1 MGVRGLRKPGHACLL
16 ASAMLAGCGGPAQE
30 DPRTAAPLV
39 QTALA
44 QPAVSGTGSLTG
56 VVGARVESDLGFRV
70 GGHIAQ
76 RLVDAGQVVRRGQ
89 PLMRLDATDLALGA
103 SAQARVVESAA
114 ARLEL
119 ARRDE
124 QRMRPIFEAGFA
136 SRRQYDAVRAALD
149 AARADHAAAIAQSRV
164 AGNNATYAV
173 LRADADGVVAAVLAE
188 PGQVVA
194 AGQPVLRLAQSGA
207 REAIVAVPEG
217 MRATLGTGAN
227 ASVYG
232 MPGPAPARL
241 RQLSAQADPA
251 TRTFEARYV
260 LLGAAQ
266 VAPLGSTVTVT
277 PTNGKQ
283 GEIGAVS
290 VPSGALYDPG
300 TGPGVWVVSGKDS
313 VVHFRRVHLV
323 QVQEERITVDSGL
336 RAGESVVALGAHLLH
351 EGDRVR
357 VRP

>member
-1 MGVRGLRKPGHACLL
+1 MGVRGLRKPGYACLL
-16 ASAMLAGCGGPAQE
+16 ASTMLAACGSPAQD

-39 QTALA
+39 QTALV

-70 GGHIAQ
+70 GGQIAQ
-76 RLVDAGQVVRRGQ
+76 RMVDAGQVVRRGQ

-103 SAQARVVESAA
+103 SAQARAVEAAA

-124 QRMRPIFEAGFA
+124 ERMRPIAAEGFA
-136 SRRQYDAVRAALD
+136 SRKQYDAVRAALD

-164 AGNNATYAV
+164 AGNNAAYAV

-188 PGQVVA
+188 PGQVVG

-217 MRATLGTGAN
+217 MRAALGTGAS

-232 MPGPAPARL
+232 MAGPVPARL

-266 VAPLGSTVTVT
+266 AAPLGATVTVT
-277 PTNGKQ
+277 PSGGNQ
-283 GEIGAVS
+283 GETGTVS

-300 TGPGVWVVSGKDS
+300 TGPGVWVIGGKEP
-313 VVHFRRVHLV
+313 VVHFRRIHPV
-323 QVQEERITVDSGL
+323 QVQEERIIVDSGL
-336 RAGESVVALGAHLLH
+336 RAGERIVALGAHLLH